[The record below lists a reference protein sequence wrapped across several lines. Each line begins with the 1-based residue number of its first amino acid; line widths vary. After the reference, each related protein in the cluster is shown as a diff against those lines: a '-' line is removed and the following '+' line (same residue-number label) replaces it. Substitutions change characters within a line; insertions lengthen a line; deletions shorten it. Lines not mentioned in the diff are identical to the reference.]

1 VKQLKFDHQFAEA
14 IMAGKK
20 SATFRVND
28 DKDLRV
34 GDKVQLVDKVDADH
48 PKTWTIPGVL
58 TITSITSVALDN
70 LTKEQLTRAEFFD
83 SPDEMLQTFRRY
95 YGEHITM
102 STPVLVLTFSYE
114 KSEIV
119 SSFLVS
125 SNQSGIYTGSAKLYA
140 DGGSRGNPGPSAA
153 GFVILDNMNRLLH
166 SDNKY
171 LGLTTNNQAEYHA
184 LILAMEWCLKQQIP
198 IIYVH
203 LDSMLVV
210 NQLKGI
216 FKVKNRDLWS
226 LYETAKGMSQQFREF
241 HITHVP
247 RELNKLADAE
257 VNKALDAV
265 AGSDVVQ

>member
-14 IMAGKK
+14 IVAGKK

-34 GDKVQLVDKVDADH
+34 GDKVQLVDKVDGDH

-58 TITSITSVALDN
+58 TITSISSVALED
-70 LTKEQLTRAEFFD
+70 LTKEQLNQAEFFD

-95 YGEHITM
+95 YGEHISMMTQI
-102 STPVLVLTFSYE
+102 LVLSFTYE
-114 KSEIV
+114 PSNTV
-119 SSFLVS
+119 DSFLATT
-125 SNQSGIYTGSAKLYA
+125 NASGVYTGLAKIFA

-153 GFVILDNMNRLLH
+153 GFVILDEMSRLLH
-166 SDNKY
+166 ADNKY

-184 LILAMEWCLKQQIP
+184 VILAMEWCLKQQIP
-198 IIYVH
+198 IVRVH

-226 LYETAKGMSQQFREF
+226 LYETAKGLSQQFKEF